1 MYSSEDFG
9 KLWFLYKLEGQPK
22 NLSIESFCLQQ
33 GVPYQ
38 LFNKWF
44 SSRKKSIIPVVIVG
58 ILEKDHLEEAFHCSL
73 PYCSHPES
81 PFSVETVVITLSNG
95 VQISKQYL
103 SYVDLCRLIEKLEVL
118 C

>member
-44 SSRKKSIIPVVIVG
+44 SSRKKSIIPVDIVG

-103 SYVDLCRLIEKLEVL
+103 SYEKLEVL